1 MTFQPICRYSFMVGE
16 LRKSLN
22 WAADSTL
29 ADALLQGKVPIH
41 TMSYNKLVHHVLREC
56 KQTSPEISEHITT
69 NDLKQLFKKWRE
81 STTTSQSG
89 RHLGIH
95 RAIFLDQSD
104 STKKHSFDTDIT
116 SLINILI
123 RNGMGLDQWRNVT
136 NMMIHKLEG
145 FYNINKL

>member
-1 MTFQPICRYSFMVGE
+1 
-16 LRKSLN
+16 
-22 WAADSTL
+22 
-29 ADALLQGKVPIH
+29 
-41 TMSYNKLVHHVLREC
+41 MSSDKLIHHVLREC
-56 KQTSPEISEHITT
+56 KQTSPDISEHITT

-89 RHLGIH
+89 RHLGIY

-123 RNGMGLDQWRNVT
+123 RHGMELDQWRNVT
-136 NMMIHKLEG
+136 NMMIHKLDG
-145 FYNINKL
+145 S